1 MRNLIGAE
9 AFKLK
14 KSLGFKLLL
23 CVNIVSTLIYPILFA
38 VGAKATGYQ
47 IMLNASVDVL
57 HHGFIG
63 YLYAAVFLCREF
75 SNRTF
80 AASLLCGHPRWKI
93 FLAKAAVFLS
103 GLLLLFGVYVGLS
116 TMYGSIANGFGMEV
130 SLKTV
135 WNVFVQAVCGLAGCA
150 VMGAVM
156 LLVAAIARR
165 AIVTLGLGIGLT
177 YGFLW
182 LETNFRNHP
191 LPFMKYIYTYQ
202 IGQIGYAGE
211 DFGLGLFWGVM
222 IITFLAALAAAA
234 FLFEKAELK

>member
-1 MRNLIGAE
+1 
-9 AFKLK
+9 
-14 KSLGFKLLL
+14 
-23 CVNIVSTLIYPILFA
+23 
-38 VGAKATGYQ
+38 
-47 IMLNASVDVL
+47 
-57 HHGFIG
+57 
-63 YLYAAVFLCREF
+63 
-75 SNRTF
+75 
-80 AASLLCGHPRWKI
+80 
-93 FLAKAAVFLS
+93 
-103 GLLLLFGVYVGLS
+103 
-116 TMYGSIANGFGMEV
+116 
-130 SLKTV
+130 
-135 WNVFVQAVCGLAGCA
+135 
-150 VMGAVM
+150 M

>member
-9 AFKLK
+9 AFKLA

-80 AASLLCGHPRWKI
+80 AASLL

-202 IGQIGYAGE
+202 IGQIWFCRRG
-211 DFGLGLFWGVM
+211 FWTGAILISVWSS
-222 IITFLAALAAAA
+222 IQKTASC
-234 FLFEKAELK
+234 

>member
-9 AFKLK
+9 AFKLI

-23 CVNIVSTLIYPILFA
+23 CVNIVSTLIYPILFT
-38 VGAKATGYQ
+38 VGGKATGYQ
-47 IMLNASVDVL
+47 IMLITSVYVL
-57 HHGFIG
+57 HHGFVG
-63 YLYAAVFLCREF
+63 YLYAAVFICREF

-93 FLAKAAVFLS
+93 FLAKAVVFLA

-116 TMYGSIANGFGMEV
+116 TMYGSIANGFGMEF
-130 SLKTV
+130 SLENM
-135 WNVFVQAVCGLAGCA
+135 WNVFVRALCGLAGCA

-182 LETNFRNHP
+182 LETTFRNHP
-191 LPFMKYIYTYQ
+191 LPFVKYIYTYQ
-202 IGQIGYAGE
+202 IGQIGYVGE
-211 DFGLGLFWGVM
+211 DFGLGLFWAVM
-222 IITFLAALAAAA
+222 IITFLAALAAAV
-234 FLFEKAELK
+234 FVFEKAELK